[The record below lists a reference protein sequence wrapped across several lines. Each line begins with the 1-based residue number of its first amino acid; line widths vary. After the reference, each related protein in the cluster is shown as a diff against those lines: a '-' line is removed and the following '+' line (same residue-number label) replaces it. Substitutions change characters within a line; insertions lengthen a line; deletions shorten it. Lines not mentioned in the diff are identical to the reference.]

1 MSISKMIWTAQSSFR
16 RRKGIDTNPDY
27 QRPAVWTRAQKQLLI
42 DSMLRDYDVP
52 KFYLHRTGK
61 DTYDVIDGQQ
71 RLRAIWEFF
80 EGGFAL
86 AKDAEDVN
94 GCEIKG
100 KKYDELDFDMQ
111 DKINSYN
118 LDFVVLDYVDDDE
131 IREMFLRL
139 QNGTSLKAQEKR
151 NAMPGRMG
159 DFVRNLAK
167 HPFFTKVYF
176 SNSRFTYD
184 LIAAQMTLLYLNKNS
199 GICNIKDR
207 DLNLM
212 YEAHKNFD
220 ESSSEAKAINRILDY
235 LNSMFPS
242 KAPEL
247 KRYSVISLFI
257 LLMDLMPNYDIRNRE
272 QDLAQWFIEFE
283 NMRAQDELKEPEQQ
297 DPKLVI
303 YHERVSNSSDTM
315 DSLTYRHNFLKENL
329 LATVRNL
336 PQKDPKR
343 NFDDAQRQ
351 VIFRRDKGICQACGR
366 ICEWNDWEA
375 DHIIP
380 WSKGGKTEVENGQ
393 VLCPS
398 CNSKKKDQLE
408 V

>member
-1 MSISKMIWTAQSSFR
+1 MSITKMTWTAQSAFR

-42 DSMLRDYDVP
+42 DSMLREYDVP

-80 EGGFAL
+80 DGGFAL
-86 AKDAEDVN
+86 AKDAESVD
-94 GCEIKG
+94 GYEIKG
-100 KKYDELDFDMQ
+100 KKYDELDFDIQ
-111 DKINSYN
+111 DRINSYD
-118 LDFVVLDYVDDDE
+118 LDFVVLDYVEEDE

-159 DFVRNLAK
+159 DFVRATAK
-167 HPFFTKVYF
+167 HPFFTKVNF
-176 SNSRFTYD
+176 SNSRFTFD
-184 LIAAQMTLLYLNKNS
+184 LIAAQMTLLYLNKNN

-207 DLNLM
+207 DLNTM
-212 YEAHKNFD
+212 YEDYRDFD
-220 ESSSEAKAINRILDY
+220 ATSAEAKTIVKILDY
-235 LNSMFPS
+235 LNTMFPN

-257 LLMDLMPNYDIRNRE
+257 LIMDMMPNYDIRNRE
-272 QDLAQWFIEFE
+272 QEIAQWFIDFE
-283 NMRAQDELKEPEQQ
+283 AMRAADELKAPEDQ

-303 YHERVSNSSDTM
+303 YHERVSNSSDAM
-315 DSLTYRHNFLKENL
+315 DSLTYRHNFLKESL
-329 LATVRNL
+329 LSTVKNL

-343 NFDDAQRQ
+343 NFDEAQRQ
-351 VIFRRDKGICQACGR
+351 VIFRRDKGICKQCGR
-366 ICEWNDWEA
+366 QCEWNDWEA

-398 CNSKKKDQLE
+398 CNSKKSDN
-408 V
+408 

>member
-207 DLNLM
+207 DLNVM
-212 YEAHKNFD
+212 YESQKNFD

-235 LNSMFPS
+235 LDSMFPS

-329 LATVRNL
+329 LASVRNL

-408 V
+408 T